1 MVALPVV
8 TPVRRLWVA
17 VLCGY
22 LALGATIQV
31 LPQFVIT
38 RFHSGS
44 LMAGTAV
51 GIAFLATAAV
61 RPFAGLF
68 ADSGRA
74 RRTVSF
80 GGVLGALGGLGHL
93 WAPNFTVC

>member
-1 MVALPVV
+1 
-8 TPVRRLWVA
+8 
-17 VLCGY
+17 
-22 LALGATIQV
+22 
-31 LPQFVIT
+31 
-38 RFHSGS
+38 
-44 LMAGTAV
+44 MAGTAV